1 MLSKVEGYKSD
12 ICYGHI
18 NEIFGGDLY
27 FLIRPLKV
35 EVASPE
41 PHSILVIHNMIS
53 DEEADSLIEQV
64 IVKGIVNL
72 VDFPSAKECVP

>member
-1 MLSKVEGYKSD
+1 M
-12 ICYGHI
+12 
-18 NEIFGGDLY
+18 Y

-72 VDFPSAKECVP
+72 MDFPSAIRKYSSLPNTSLGRDNSLGWERS

>member
-1 MLSKVEGYKSD
+1 M
-12 ICYGHI
+12 
-18 NEIFGGDLY
+18 Y

-64 IVKGIVNL
+64 IVKDGLSICH
-72 VDFPSAKECVP
+72 KEVLFIAEYKPRAG

>member
-1 MLSKVEGYKSD
+1 M
-12 ICYGHI
+12 
-18 NEIFGGDLY
+18 Y

-53 DEEADSLIEQV
+53 DGEADSLIEQV
-64 IVKGIVNL
+64 IVKRKVNL
-72 VDFPSAKECVP
+72 VDFPSAKGRYHKNKNCEHT